1 MIRFPLRYVFGNI
14 LIGPS
19 GEAAAL
25 YRLDT
30 TAYPFLTVPDKQAVA
45 ARLVRFA
52 HVVGSDFSIWRVQR
66 AYPAERYVADL
77 EATADE
83 RHSELSAWRRF
94 LQDHQDRLAASA
106 SHLPEVYLAVTLTTS
121 GESGVGQG
129 VVSSFDRARRRLE
142 ELFRVD
148 SPRPISGSD
157 LEKLVETERRVHDRL
172 RGVLA
177 Q

>member
-66 AYPAERYVADL
+66 AYSAVRNVEAL
-77 EATADE
+77 EAAAGE
-83 RHSELSAWRRF
+83 RHSALSA
-94 LQDHQDRLAASA
+94 
-106 SHLPEVYLAVTLTTS
+106 
-121 GESGVGQG
+121 
-129 VVSSFDRARRRLE
+129 
-142 ELFRVD
+142 
-148 SPRPISGSD
+148 
-157 LEKLVETERRVHDRL
+157 
-172 RGVLA
+172 
-177 Q
+177 

>member
-1 MIRFPLRYVFGNI
+1 MIRFPLRYVSGNI

-30 TAYPFLTVPDKQAVA
+30 TAYPFLPVPDKQALA
-45 ARLVRFA
+45 ARLVRFG
-52 HVVGSDFSIWRVQR
+52 HVVGADFTLWRVQR
-66 AYPAERYVADL
+66 AYPADRYVKDL
-77 EATADE
+77 EISADE
-83 RHSELSAWRRF
+83 RHADLDGWRRF
-94 LQDHQDRLAASA
+94 LEDHQQRLAGSP
-106 SHLPEVYLAVTLTTS
+106 SHLPEVYLAVTLTTP

-148 SPRPISGSD
+148 SPRPISGND

>member
-1 MIRFPLRYVFGNI
+1 VSGNI

-30 TAYPFLTVPDKQAVA
+30 AAYPFLPLPDKQALA

-52 HVVGSDFSIWRVQR
+52 HVVGADFSIWRVQR
-66 AYPAERYVADL
+66 AYPADRYIAEL
-77 EATADE
+77 EAAADE
-83 RHSELSAWRRF
+83 RHADLDGWRRF
-94 LQDHQDRLAASA
+94 LQDHTKRLAASP
-106 SHLPEVYLAVTLTTS
+106 SHLPEVYLAVSLTNP
-121 GESGVGQG
+121 GEAGVGQG
-129 VVSSFDRARRRLE
+129 VLSSFDRARRRLE

-148 SPRPISGSD
+148 QPRPISGGD
-157 LEKLVETERRVHDRL
+157 LEKLTEAERRVHDRL